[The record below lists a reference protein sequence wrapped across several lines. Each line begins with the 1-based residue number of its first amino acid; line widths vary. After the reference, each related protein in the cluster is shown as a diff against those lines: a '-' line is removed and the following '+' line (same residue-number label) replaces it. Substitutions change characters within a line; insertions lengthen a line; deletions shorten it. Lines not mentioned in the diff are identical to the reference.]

1 MGNEYL
7 RMIEY
12 SLKRIKELSEKLA
25 LQKLYYDCGS
35 EDIEHWLETH
45 SNIIIGCAKEIDKIE
60 SKNNERIRKH
70 FSQFN

>member
-25 LQKLYYDCGS
+25 LQKLYYDSGS
-35 EDIEHWLETH
+35 EDIEHWLKSH
-45 SNIIIGCAKEIDKIE
+45 SNIIIGCAKELDKIKSE
-60 SKNNERIRKH
+60 NDERIRKH
-70 FSQFN
+70 FS